1 MRVKPQPPAH
11 RDLDCPRPAA
21 TRQGRPVGALRAVL
35 TSHPAEA
42 RSYANSLRR
51 FAMCSITTCLALMV
65 PLSGGFAASNTPVRF
80 QMKEYQNPQPTDPYL
95 KNVWP
100 GLTEKLTREVRAVV
114 ANFPPPGHYAPSKFW
129 IATFSI
135 DNKKVLLSIV
145 DHPQAGCQGSGIHHD
160 TLPHELSCP
169 TRLTIIE
176 GNKYITSDAGLT
188 CFYRD
193 NTFATYDEKARSLH
207 IFSTVDGKPASD
219 CENNIHFPEG
229 ATQ

>member
-1 MRVKPQPPAH
+1 MFGLASPKNSLEKFAPSSRTS
-11 RDLDCPRPAA
+11 R
-21 TRQGRPVGALRAVL
+21 RPV
-35 TSHPAEA
+35 
-42 RSYANSLRR
+42 
-51 FAMCSITTCLALMV
+51 TTL
-65 PLSGGFAASNTPVRF
+65 
-80 QMKEYQNPQPTDPYL
+80 
-95 KNVWP
+95 
-100 GLTEKLTREVRAVV
+100 
-114 ANFPPPGHYAPSKFW
+114 PSKFW

-145 DHPQAGCQGSGIHHD
+145 DHPQAGCQGSGIRHD

>member
-1 MRVKPQPPAH
+1 MRLKPQTPTH
-11 RDLDCPRPAA
+11 RESDWPRPAA
-21 TRQGRPVGALRAVL
+21 AHQGGPAGALRTAL
-35 TSHPAEA
+35 TSRPVEA
-42 RSYANSLRR
+42 RSCANSLRS
-51 FAMCSITTCLALMV
+51 FAMCSITTCLALLV
-65 PLSGGFAASNTPVRF
+65 LLSGGLAAGTTPARF
-80 QMKEYQNPQPTDPYL
+80 QMKEYQNPQPSDPYL

-100 GLTEKLTREVRAVV
+100 GLTEKLTQDVRAVV

-135 DNKKVLLSIV
+135 ENRKVLLSIV
-145 DHPQAGCQGSGIHHD
+145 DHPQAGCQGSGSHHD

-176 GNKYITSDAGLT
+176 GNRYDTSDAGLT

-193 NTFATYDEKARSLH
+193 NTFATYDEKARLFH

-219 CENNIHFPEG
+219 CENNIHFPKG
-229 ATQ
+229 ATR